1 MIYSQSKL
9 THQTEG
15 DLHMTNIKESSA
27 RNIAPRVYW
36 LDFARAIAII
46 SITFNHALSR
56 SFHTRSET
64 LEEFLLMPTAASF
77 LKALLYVF
85 SRVGVPLFLMI
96 TGALLIPRD
105 YENKETTKRFIR
117 HNWWGLLRTTL
128 IWLVIMFC
136 FLQIFDDS
144 MLKAHGVFKT
154 LIYLVSTT
162 LFFNQVTLPNMWYM
176 PMILCIYLM
185 IPVIA
190 IAIRK
195 LGDKYILALSAI
207 LLIGG
212 VIVPNLNEIL
222 YACGLSSFISWEVNY
237 TNIFSIYFLFILA
250 GYWISARKLQNVK
263 CCWLWIVLAVS
274 IFITTFF
281 QLWIYST
288 PSDYFLNVADF
299 GIIMIVVPLFEI
311 IRRKA
316 NPSSVLSKPIT
327 GLAKIAFGIYFLHIC
342 IMYGM
347 NEWFN
352 KTAPDFYHFPRFL
365 VLETVSFSLSALIIL
380 ITSKVKLFRKY
391 AYLIKD

>member
-1 MIYSQSKL
+1 
-9 THQTEG
+9 
-15 DLHMTNIKESSA
+15 MTDIKESSA
-27 RNIAPRVYW
+27 QSTAPRQYW
-36 LDFARAIAII
+36 LDLARSIAII

-117 HNWWGLLRTTL
+117 HNWWGLLRTTI

-136 FLQIFDDS
+136 FLQFFEGSI
-144 MLKAHGVFKT
+144 LKTQGIVQT
-154 LIYLVSTT
+154 LIHLVSTT
-162 LFFNQVTLPNMWYM
+162 LFFNQTTFPNMWYM
-176 PMILCIYLM
+176 PMILVVYLM

-207 LLIGG
+207 LLVSG
-212 VIVPNLNEIL
+212 VIIPNLNQIL
-222 YACGLSSFISWEVNY
+222 YARGGSTFISWEIDY
-237 TNIFSIYFLFILA
+237 RDALSIYFLFILA
-250 GYWISARKLQNVK
+250 GYWISAGKLQNIK
-263 CCWLWIVLAVS
+263 NCWLWILLTVS
-274 IFITTFF
+274 VIITTFF
-281 QLWIYST
+281 QFWIYST

-299 GIIMIVVPLFEI
+299 GILMITIPLFEI

-316 NPSSVLSKPIT
+316 KPSSVLSKPVT
-327 GLAKIAFGIYFLHIC
+327 RLSKIAFGIYFLHIC
-342 IMYGM
+342 IMYGL

-352 KTAPDFYHFPRFL
+352 KTAPEFYHFQRFF
-365 VLETVSFSLSALIIL
+365 VLETVSFSFSVLIIL
-380 ITSKVKLFRKY
+380 ITSKIKLFRKY
-391 AYLIKD
+391 MYLIKD